1 MQLGTI
7 DGKVDTSSFKFRA
20 TEEVRKFDFI
30 SVKSND
36 KWILG
41 QVEEVEKNLME
52 RLWRMPT

>member
-30 SVKSND
+30 SVKATINGY
-36 KWILG
+36 L
-41 QVEEVEKNLME
+41 V
-52 RLWRMPT
+52 R